1 MQSTNQSAAREL
13 VWSLLQSQIEG
24 IIKKAQEQKY
34 AHEVAE
40 ALWANPAP
48 ADLLRL
54 DGAESTYLLRPNG
67 VSDDLKPCIIKA
79 LGEQVDPESTE
90 AQSNKE
96 LRGKSLKRTCEWV
109 VTRHWD
115 DVRRSL
121 DTLFEKRRRDCFA
134 DRLKVKELVI
144 QEINDRCC
152 DCLLDASVNEANKKL
167 RLKALAILSSPGSDS
182 IGRKRL
188 LDGLKHGKTSELPFV
203 PKYLAKGKPIRIP
216 RPPNTSQTD
225 PNEVFTAD
233 VLALFPEATPVKLCV
248 ERYLSRD
255 GTMSIFSPTNRP
267 VTPGSWNEFESLPNE
282 LPTQGGIIVSK
293 QIHLHAHREDFNRT
307 PDGIISLVGM
317 SVLLESFLRQILQ
330 VLEGPTN
337 PNHRGWKLF
346 EEVGKLVTLSAET
359 QSLLMWVFGT
369 RDTEG
374 RRDSFA
380 HAAFCVDDRVLLDNE
395 LKSLLRAFRKLR
407 EDLGAS
413 NDAKVFCS
421 PLWNKASP
429 IDTNDLAFF
438 DEQRS
443 KLYLLHQPQVEE
455 TRKTVFRVIDRLI
468 PDKFFVNGP
477 VILFW
482 VNLDGPNGRLKGDHG
497 AEFAGIVGA
506 MMVFEE
512 LLRASAE
519 LKGESILNVST
530 QQFCEKGDLYSGLKC
545 ELAILHENPGQ
556 LLCPDL
562 MQKLFPQQW
571 AIAEFRQSVDLVR
584 SVRDRV
590 LHGGW
595 HLLPPP
601 RERFLHLMIKLI
613 FACCEEIAPLVFPGT
628 QESAP
633 QQRVD
638 LS

>member
-1 MQSTNQSAAREL
+1 MQSTTQSAAREF
-13 VWSLLQSQIEG
+13 VWKLLQSHIES
-24 IIKKAQEQKY
+24 IISKAQEQKY

-48 ADLLRL
+48 TDLLRL

-79 LGEQVDPESTE
+79 LGEQVDPESAE
-90 AQSNKE
+90 AKSNKE
-96 LRGKSLKRTCEWV
+96 LRGAGLKKTCESV
-109 VTRHWD
+109 VTRNWD
-115 DVRRSL
+115 NVRRNL
-121 DTLFEKRRRDCFA
+121 DDLFEKRGRDCFA
-134 DRLKVKELVI
+134 DRLKVRGLVI

-152 DCLLDASVNEANKKL
+152 DCLLDASVNEADKKL
-167 RLKALAILSSPGSDS
+167 RVKALAILSSPVSDP
-182 IGRKRL
+182 IGRQRL
-188 LDGLKHGKTSELPFV
+188 LSGLKCGRTSELPFV
-203 PKYLAKGKPIRIP
+203 PKYLAKGKPLRIP
-216 RPPNTSQTD
+216 RPPVTTHTEPD
-225 PNEVFTAD
+225 EVFTAD
-233 VLALFPEATPVKLCV
+233 VLTLFPEATPVKLCV

-267 VTPGSWNEFESLPNE
+267 VTPGSWKEFESLPNE
-282 LPTQGGIIVSK
+282 LPTQGGIIVPK

-330 VLEGPTN
+330 VLGGPIN
-337 PNHRGWKLF
+337 PNHRGWKLI
-346 EEVGKLVTLSAET
+346 EEVGKLIALSAET
-359 QSLLMWVFGT
+359 QSLLTWVFGT

-395 LKSLLRAFRKLR
+395 LKSLLRAFKKLR
-407 EDLGAS
+407 EDLGAL
-413 NDAKVFCS
+413 NDAKVFSS
-421 PLWNKASP
+421 PLWNKAHA
-429 IDTNDLAFF
+429 IDANDLAFF

-443 KLYLLHQPQVEE
+443 KLYLLYQPEVEQ
-455 TRKTVFRVIDRLI
+455 TRRTVFQVVDRLI
-468 PDKFFVNGP
+468 PDKFFINGP

-482 VNLDGPNGRLKGDHG
+482 VNLDGPNGRLRGDHG

-519 LKGESILNVST
+519 LKGEAILNVST
-530 QQFCEKGDLYSGLKC
+530 QQFCENGDSYAGLKC

-571 AIAEFRQSVDLVR
+571 AIAEFRQSVDLIR

-613 FACCEEIAPLVFPGT
+613 FGCCEEIAPVAIPDTLKRGPAAT
-628 QESAP
+628 A
-633 QQRVD
+633 
-638 LS
+638 

>member
-1 MQSTNQSAAREL
+1 MQSNTQSAARAF
-13 VWSLLQSQIEG
+13 VSSLLQSNIEG
-24 IIKKAQEQKY
+24 ITKKAQEQKY

-54 DGAESTYLLRPNG
+54 DGAESVYLLRPNG
-67 VSDDLKPCIIKA
+67 MSDDLKPCIIKA
-79 LGEQVDPESTE
+79 LGEQVDPRSTE

-96 LRGKSLKRTCEWV
+96 LRGKSLKKTCEWV

-115 DVRRSL
+115 DVRRKL
-121 DTLFEKRRRDCFA
+121 DNLFEKRGSDCFA
-134 DRLKVKELVI
+134 DRLRVKELVI

-152 DCLLDASVNEANKKL
+152 DCLLDTSVNEAHKKL
-167 RLKALAILSSPGSDS
+167 RLKALAILSSPVSDP

-188 LDGLKHGKTSELPFV
+188 LDGLKCGKTSELPFV
-203 PKYLAKGKPIRIP
+203 PKYLARGKPVRIP

-225 PNEVFTAD
+225 LNEVFSAD

-248 ERYLSRD
+248 ERYLSLD
-255 GTMSIFSPTNRP
+255 GTMSNFCHANRP
-267 VTPGSWNEFESLPNE
+267 VTPSLLKDFESLPNE

-293 QIHLHAHREDFNRT
+293 HIHLLAQREDYNRT

-317 SVLLESFLRQILQ
+317 SVLLESFLRQILL
-330 VLEGPTN
+330 VLGGPSN
-337 PNHRGWKLF
+337 PNHRGWKLI
-346 EEVGKLVTLSAET
+346 EEVSKLVTLSAET
-359 QSLLMWVFGT
+359 QSLLTWVFGT
-369 RDTEG
+369 HITEG

-380 HAAFCVDDRVLLDNE
+380 HAAFCVGDRVLLDNE
-395 LKSLLRAFRKLR
+395 LKSLLCAFRKLR

-413 NDAKVFCS
+413 NDAKVFSS
-421 PLWNKASP
+421 PLWNKALA
-429 IDTNDLAFF
+429 IVANDLAFF

-443 KLYLLHQPQVEE
+443 KLYLLYQPEIEE
-455 TRKTVFRVIDRLI
+455 TRKTVFQVLSQLI
-468 PDKFFVNGP
+468 PHKFFVYSP

-482 VNLDGPNGRLKGDHG
+482 VNLDGQNGLLKGDHG

-519 LKGESILNVST
+519 LKGKAILNVSA
-530 QQFCEKGDLYSGLKC
+530 QQFCENGDSYAGLKC

-562 MQKLFPQQW
+562 MQELFPQQW
-571 AIAEFRQSVDLVR
+571 AIAEFRKSVDLVR

-601 RERFLHLMIKLI
+601 RERYLHLMIKLV
-613 FACCEEIAPLVFPGT
+613 FACCEEIAPLVFPDA
-628 QESAP
+628 QKSA
-633 QQRVD
+633 
-638 LS
+638 S